1 MATPCYVPGLTQIH
15 WQHYAIYQDLLN
27 STGYTMLY
35 TRTYSI
41 RWLHILCTR
50 TYSIHWLHMLCTRT
64 LYSIRWLHIL
74 STRTSLIPLATPCY
88 VPGLIILQAIL
99 FTTGYIKYHSSDP
112 ITVEMYVSRLLNM
125 MYQIKLKRFYKH

>member
-1 MATPCYVPGLTQIH
+1 MKISSHVFITFMITLFYTFLKHINKYHIHLISCISYIPKSYPLVTPRCVPGLTQF
-15 WQHYAIYQDLLN
+15 
-27 STGYTMLY
+27 
-35 TRTYSI
+35 
-41 RWLHILCTR
+41 
-50 TYSIHWLHMLCTRT
+50 HWLHMLCTRT

-112 ITVEMYVSRLLNM
+112 ITVEMYVSRM